1 MKALCAEASMTSG
14 LKPGIGEQSRCAKFF
29 SDFLSL
35 HSSSNKESEI
45 LRADLT

>member
-1 MKALCAEASMTSG
+1 MKAPCAEASMTSD

-35 HSSSNKESEI
+35 EFFQRQRIRKFFALI
-45 LRADLT
+45 